1 MSTDSQTDAVQL
13 ERPSPDVAVVH
24 LNRTARRNAMDLAS
38 MERLGHELEDVLKD
52 PALRVLILT
61 GRGSAFCAGL
71 DLGALLDA
79 QQQLH
84 MDAADAYALQLVYEG
99 VVRRLRNNRVV
110 VIAAVNGVA
119 VGAGMGLALAADIR
133 FASSN
138 ASFLV
143 GAVKVGLSAGEC
155 GISYHL
161 PRFVGASRAFE
172 LMLTGR
178 AVGAEEALRIG
189 LVADVVA
196 PQDLMARSLACARQ
210 VLANSPYSTAHTKQL
225 MWTNLDAPSL
235 PAALELENHT
245 QVLGLMT
252 QDFTE
257 AVQAFVEK
265 RPPHFSGR

>member
-1 MSTDSQTDAVQL
+1 MPDFPNQDAVQL
-13 ERPSPDVAVVH
+13 ERLSPDTAVLR
-24 LNRTARRNAMDLAS
+24 LNRTARRNAMDLES
-38 MERLGHELEDVLKD
+38 MELLGRELHSLLQDKD
-52 PALRVLILT
+52 LRVLILT
-61 GRGSAFCAGL
+61 GQGSAFCAGL
-71 DLGALLDA
+71 DLGSLLDA
-79 QQQLH
+79 EQQVHL
-84 MDAADAYALQLVYEG
+84 DVNAAYTLQLVYEG
-99 VVRRLRNNRVV
+99 VVRSLRANRVV

-133 FASSN
+133 FASDN

-161 PRFVGASRAFE
+161 PRYVGASRAFE

-178 AVGAEEALRIG
+178 AVSAIEALRIG

-196 PQDLMARSLACARQ
+196 PEELMERALTCASQ

-225 MWTNLDAPSL
+225 MWNNLDANGL

-252 QDFTE
+252 QDFAE

-265 RPPHFSGR
+265 RPPRFTGH